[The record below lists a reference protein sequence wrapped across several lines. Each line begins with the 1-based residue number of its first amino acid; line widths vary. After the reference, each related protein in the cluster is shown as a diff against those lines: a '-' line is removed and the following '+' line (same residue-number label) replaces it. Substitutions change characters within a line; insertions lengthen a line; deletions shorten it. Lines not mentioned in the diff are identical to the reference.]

1 MQVVMPQLGETVKE
15 GTVTAWHKKVGDPV
29 KQGEPLFEVT
39 TDKVDT
45 EIPAPTSGVLSAL
58 LVPVGQTVSV
68 GTALAVIDE
77 PGKPRG
83 LTGPTTAAGGT
94 AVEAAAMRP
103 TRSERAGA
111 GNAGEEPRVPSAGH
125 RKGESLLSPVVRKLI
140 AEHHL
145 DPGEIPGTGAEGRI
159 TRADVLAYLEKRKAA
174 GASDDRQRVP
184 LTRIRKRTAEQ
195 MALSWRSIPHVLQ
208 AVEVDFQAVEL
219 ARTAHADA
227 WKTREGWSLTYLPF
241 VAHAV
246 CMAIGDFPALNAKLE
261 GDSLLLNR
269 RVNLAIAVDLGEEGL
284 IAPVV
289 KEAHKKSLPELSRAI
304 HSLIERARG
313 GRLAPDDMT
322 EGTYTLS
329 NSGSFGTL
337 LTAPIINPP
346 QVAILSIDGVARKPV
361 AVEGAGGESI
371 EVRPIGVLAQ
381 SFDHRALDGAY
392 SAAFL
397 RRLKSLL
404 ESQDWSTMVGAAAES
419 GSAEPPP

>member
-1 MQVVMPQLGETVKE
+1 
-15 GTVTAWHKKVGDPV
+15 
-29 KQGEPLFEVT
+29 
-39 TDKVDT
+39 
-45 EIPAPTSGVLSAL
+45 LSAL
-58 LVPVGQTVSV
+58 LVPVGQTVNV

-77 PGKPRG
+77 PGRPRD
-83 LTGPTTAAGGT
+83 LTGATTARGT
-94 AVEAAAMRP
+94 AAEAAAMRP
-103 TRSERAGA
+103 TTSDRAGA
-111 GNAGEEPRVPSAGH
+111 QNAGDPPRTPPSGGRKGPALSLSKEPALSLS
-125 RKGESLLSPVVRKLI
+125 KGESMLSPVVRKLI
-140 AEHHL
+140 AEHRL

-159 TRADVLAYLEKRKAA
+159 TRADVLAYLEKRNAA
-174 GASDDRQRVP
+174 GASDADRQRVP
-184 LTRIRKRTAEQ
+184 LSRIRKRTAEQ
-195 MALSWRSIPHVLQ
+195 MALSWGTIPHVLQ

-246 CMAIGDFPALNAKLE
+246 CVAIGDFPALNAKLD

-269 RVNLAIAVDLGEEGL
+269 RVNLAIAVDLGEKGL

-289 KEAHKKSLPELSRAI
+289 KDAHKKSLPELSRAI
-304 HSLIERARG
+304 HSLIERARS

-371 EVRPIGVLAQ
+371 AIRPVGVLAQ

-397 RRLKSLL
+397 RRLKSIL
-404 ESQDWSTMVGAAAES
+404 ENQDWSTMLGAAA
-419 GSAEPPP
+419 GSASAERLP

>member
-1 MQVVMPQLGETVKE
+1 MEVVMPQLGETVRE

-29 KQGEPLFEVT
+29 EQGELLFEVS

-77 PGKPRG
+77 PGRPRG
-83 LTGPTTAAGGT
+83 LTGATTAARGT
-94 AVEAAAMRP
+94 AVEAATM
-103 TRSERAGA
+103 
-111 GNAGEEPRVPSAGH
+111 
-125 RKGESLLSPVVRKLI
+125 LLSPVVRKLI

-145 DPGEIPGTGAEGRI
+145 DPGEIPGTGAESRI

-184 LTRIRKRTAEQ
+184 LSRIRKRTAEQ

-227 WKTREGWSLTYLPF
+227 WKRREGWSLTYLPF

-246 CMAIGDFPALNAKLE
+246 CMAIGDFPALNATLE

-289 KEAHKKSLPELSRAI
+289 KDAHKKSLPELSRAI
-304 HSLIERARG
+304 HSLIERARS

-371 EVRPIGVLAQ
+371 EIRPVGVLAQ

-397 RRLKSLL
+397 RRLKSIL

>member
-1 MQVVMPQLGETVKE
+1 MDVVMPQLGETVKE

-29 KQGEPLFEVT
+29 EQGELLFEVS

-45 EIPAPTSGVLSAL
+45 EIPAPASGVVSAL

-77 PGKPRG
+77 PGKPRV
-83 LTGPTTAAGGT
+83 LTRPTTT
-94 AVEAAAMRP
+94 EAEAMRP
-103 TRSERAGA
+103 PSPGRFEQAQALEG
-111 GNAGEEPRVPSAGH
+111 GEVPKARLGH
-125 RKGESLLSPVVRKLI
+125 RESDSLLSPVVRKLI

-145 DPGEIPGTGAEGRI
+145 DPTEIAGTGAAGRI
-159 TRADVLAYLEKRKAA
+159 TRSDVLAYLDKRKAA
-174 GASDDRQRVP
+174 QASGDRQKV
-184 LTRIRKRTAEQ
+184 LLSRIRKRTAEQ
-195 MALSWRSIPHVLQ
+195 MALSWKNIPHVLQ
-208 AVEVDFQAVEL
+208 AVEVDFQAVEQ
-219 ARTAHADA
+219 ARTAHAAA

-246 CMAIGDFPALNAKLE
+246 CAAIGDFPVLNATFA
-261 GDSLLLNR
+261 GDALLLNPR
-269 RVNLAIAVDLGEEGL
+269 INLSIAVDLGEEGL

-289 KEAHKKSLPELSRAI
+289 KDAHRKSLPELSRAI
-304 HSLIERARG
+304 HALIEKARARQ
-313 GRLAPDDMT
+313 LAPDDMT

-361 AVEGAGGESI
+361 AVEGPGGETI
-371 EVRPIGVLAQ
+371 AIRPIGVLAQ
-381 SFDHRALDGAY
+381 SFDHRALDGAH

-397 RRLKSLL
+397 RRLKSIL
-404 ESQDWSTMVGAAAES
+404 ETRDWSTMLGDAA
-419 GSAEPPP
+419 